1 MKRENVLFILVLAL
15 IGWNVWL
22 SLPKKEDDSIN
33 YELFQELYK
42 QSSQRMDKFDKQ
54 VIKFNEQYEKD
65 SVFMSNV
72 TSEQLDSLE
81 ARYLNRN

>member
-42 QSSQRMDKFDKQ
+42 QSSQRMDRFDKQ

-65 SVFMSNV
+65 SVFLSV
-72 TSEQLDSLE
+72 ATTSQRDSL
-81 ARYLNRN
+81 RQLYNPK

>member
-1 MKRENVLFILVLAL
+1 MKKENVLFVLILVL

-22 SLPKKEDDSIN
+22 SLPKKDNDSIN

-42 QSSQRMDKFDKQ
+42 QSKRRMADFDKQ

-65 SVFMSNV
+65 SIFVYSA
-72 TSEQLDSLE
+72 SRHERDSMRAE
-81 ARYLNRN
+81 LNSPY